1 MTLLAFA
8 GIALAHL
15 LAAISPGPSFV
26 LSVRT
31 AATEGFGAAV
41 ALAAG
46 FGLGATI
53 WAAAA
58 ITGLSLLFD
67 VAPWLFTG
75 IKVAGGLFLVWI
87 AIAMWRHAPEPLPEM
102 DVSPP
107 RSPWSAFRLG
117 LGTFLVNPKPAVF
130 FGAVFVGLVPGDAPL
145 WAKAVVLLNIFW
157 VEAAWYVL
165 VARVFSL
172 SRARAAYGRVKTAA
186 DRTLGVA
193 LGALGARLALP

>member
-87 AIAMWRHAPEPLPEM
+87 AVAMWRHAPEPLPDM
-102 DVSPP
+102 DVSTP

-145 WAKAVVLLNIFW
+145 WAKGVVLANIFW

-172 SRARAAYGRVKTAA
+172 PRARAAYGRVKTAA